1 MEFYKVKLQMIKEK
15 EVICDNKINS
25 PMDIVKFINSI
36 ENYNQNT
43 NETMSVI
50 ALSTKN
56 EIVAYA
62 DIGIGGINFCTM
74 NIPTILQLVLLSNA
88 SKFILVHNHPS
99 GDSTPSKDDINATKQ
114 LQMAADIMKLQL
126 LDHIVIGDNN
136 YTSIM
141 SELNK
146 RMEVK

>member
-15 EVICDNKINS
+15 VVIYDNNIKS

-36 ENYNQNT
+36 ENYDQST

-56 EIVAYA
+56 EILAYA
-62 DIGIGGINFCTM
+62 DTGIGVVNFCTM
-74 NIPTILQLVLLSNA
+74 NIPTILQTVLLANA
-88 SKFILVHNHPS
+88 PKFILVHNHPS
-99 GDSTPSKDDINATKQ
+99 GDSTPSADDIKSTKQ

-141 SELNK
+141 EELN
-146 RMEVK
+146 

>member
-15 EVICDNKINS
+15 AVIYDNNITS
-25 PMDIVKFINSI
+25 PMDVVKFINSI

-43 NETMSVI
+43 NETMGVI
-50 ALSTKN
+50 ALSSKN
-56 EIVAYA
+56 EILAYSDVSLGA
-62 DIGIGGINFCTM
+62 INFCM
-74 NIPTILQLVLLSNA
+74 VNIPTILQTVLLANA
-88 SKFILVHNHPS
+88 PKFILVHNHPS

-114 LQMAADIMKLQL
+114 LRMAADIMKLQL

-141 SELNK
+141 SELN
-146 RMEVK
+146 

>member
-15 EVICDNKINS
+15 AVIYDNNINS

-56 EIVAYA
+56 EILAYSDVSMGA
-62 DIGIGGINFCTM
+62 INFCVM
-74 NIPTILQLVLLSNA
+74 NIPTILQTVLLANA
-88 SKFILVHNHPS
+88 PKFILVHNHPS
-99 GDSTPSKDDINATKQ
+99 GDSTPSEEDINATKQ

-141 SELNK
+141 SELS
-146 RMEVK
+146 